1 MYMARPYKREV
12 NVKEF
17 IIEMCKLGFL
27 VSSCGFLLGIPLAYF
42 IVKYSEEYPHDNF

>member
-17 IIEMCKLGFL
+17 ITECFKLGFL
-27 VSSCGFLLGIPLAYF
+27 VTSCLVIIGIPMAYVV
-42 IVKYSEEYPHDNF
+42 IKYSEEYPHDNF